1 MKYKVGDKVRIV
13 SQRTGTWWNPKMDRW
28 FGKVMTIDRVERNH
42 YCMKEDR
49 NEGPRMAIGGW
60 WWYDDMIAGP
70 AYPAIVITT
79 DGTTTTATLREGKQ
93 VLRTAKAVCA
103 PDDTYDHA
111 ADAKLA
117 LERLMEDKP
126 EAPTHFTGQAMC
138 IEKPQKGMDAALTV
152 GRLYTFDDG
161 VFHDDEGRWTL
172 MFPSDLD
179 TMSACGCRVFVPLVE
194 R

>member
-1 MKYKVGDKVRIV
+1 MKYKAGDKVRIV
-13 SQRTGTWWNPKMDRW
+13 SKRVDHVYPGWDPEMDKW
-28 FGKVMTIDRVERNH
+28 FNRIMTIKKVNDTTYKMVEDENEHDRS
-42 YCMKEDR
+42 
-49 NEGPRMAIGGW
+49 GW
-60 WWYDDMIAGP
+60 YWADDMIAGP

-172 MFPSDLD
+172 VFPSDLD